1 MHSFD
6 LYCTALHSCVC
17 IVQII
22 LCILVHC
29 ALRLTMANY
38 SHCRQHASTG
48 APFQAVKQWE
58 ASPNAPSRLTVGIPQ
73 PGRGGDSLK
82 ICQNQNLN
90 VFMVKCEE
98 KWPLSWIWQREILQF
113 QFNTQF
119 ARAISLRDQP
129 SMLKC
134 FCQSSFLR
142 PTPILC
148 LLIEIKS
155 RQLDFQ
161 KKRIHV
167 KSNAKVQVQ
176 RKSSYFI
183 LSESRSGR
191 LECLGGK

>member
-1 MHSFD
+1 MKKAFISIVISRLPVQLGGCQRILRCARDRLEPLSLLPLQLTLSVKKKRCTVIMHSFD

-98 KWPLSWIWQREILQF
+98 KWPLSWI
-113 QFNTQF
+113 
-119 ARAISLRDQP
+119 
-129 SMLKC
+129 
-134 FCQSSFLR
+134 
-142 PTPILC
+142 
-148 LLIEIKS
+148 
-155 RQLDFQ
+155 
-161 KKRIHV
+161 
-167 KSNAKVQVQ
+167 
-176 RKSSYFI
+176 
-183 LSESRSGR
+183 
-191 LECLGGK
+191 

>member
-6 LYCTALHSCVC
+6 LYCTALHSCVS

-29 ALRLTMANY
+29 ALRLTTATVE
-38 SHCRQHASTG
+38 STG

-113 QFNTQF
+113 QFNTQI

-129 SMLKC
+129 SILKC
-134 FCQSSFLR
+134 FCRSSFLW
-142 PTPILC
+142 PTPILWSKVDNC
-148 LLIEIKS
+148 IFKKCTCKIKIYYPTTTKNFTLQS
-155 RQLDFQ
+155 ISF
-161 KKRIHV
+161 
-167 KSNAKVQVQ
+167 
-176 RKSSYFI
+176 
-183 LSESRSGR
+183 
-191 LECLGGK
+191 